1 MKTMQLEFRN
11 YDSAYN
17 ALEFFRNELNF
28 DVDTPVRS
36 WNYNNKNEMTI
47 LIPFIWFTGDI
58 DFLILVTEKMQL
70 YFDQNLF

>member
-17 ALEFFRNELNF
+17 ALEFFRNELSF

-36 WNYNNKNEMTI
+36 WNYRNKNEMT
-47 LIPFIWFTGDI
+47 LLLPFICFSGDI
-58 DFLILVTEKMQL
+58 DFLTLVTEKMIF
-70 YFDQNLF
+70 YFAENLL